1 MGRIGRSERE
11 YFGNRQRGPLW
22 TLISPQ
28 YSSQDRYFGD
38 AEAPFD
44 PNACRSIDITPVTA
58 TAPRPLRRA
67 DYGLDAPRA
76 VRGMFLTAAICLIAA
91 SSLRLGTPPGY
102 RYAGVSLTWTGGYYL
117 FFGSL
122 MYLSSRIGKLRARDA
137 LLDRLQLDPSAVVLD
152 AGCGHGLLL
161 IGAAHRVPSGRAVG
175 IDIWSQRDQ
184 GDNCAAATLANA
196 TAEGVADRVEVREG
210 DIRELPFADASFDA
224 IVSNLVIHNISG
236 RDQRRRA
243 INEFVRVLKPGGQ
256 IGIMDLGHVGQ
267 YAADL
272 RAAGMSQVRAH
283 GITPWIFPPT
293 RVLTALK

>member
-1 MGRIGRSERE
+1 MTA
-11 YFGNRQRGPLW
+11 RQL
-22 TLISPQ
+22 
-28 YSSQDRYFGD
+28 
-38 AEAPFD
+38 A
-44 PNACRSIDITPVTA
+44 
-58 TAPRPLRRA
+58 RA

-76 VRGMFLTAAICLIAA
+76 VRGMFVTGVVCLIAA
-91 SSLRLGTPPGY
+91 FAMRHGIPPGY
-102 RYAGVSLTWTGGYYL
+102 HDVGVSFTWTAAYFI

-122 MYLSSRIGKLRARDA
+122 MFLSSRVGKLRASEA
-137 LLDRLQLDPSAVVLD
+137 LLDRLHLDPSATVLD

-161 IGAAHRVPSGRAVG
+161 IGAARRVPLGRAVG
-175 IDIWSQRDQ
+175 VDVWSQRDQ
-184 GDNCAAATLANA
+184 GDNSAAATLANA
-196 TAEGVADRVEVREG
+196 AAEGVADRVEVRDA
-210 DIRELPFADASFDA
+210 DIRELPFPDASFDA

-272 RAAGMSQVRAH
+272 RAAGMSEVGTH

-293 RVLTALK
+293 RVLTARK

>member
-1 MGRIGRSERE
+1 MTAMQP
-11 YFGNRQRGPLW
+11 RQP
-22 TLISPQ
+22 S
-28 YSSQDRYFGD
+28 
-38 AEAPFD
+38 
-44 PNACRSIDITPVTA
+44 
-58 TAPRPLRRA
+58 RA

-76 VRGMFLTAAICLIAA
+76 VRGMFLAGAAFLIAGFA
-91 SSLRLGTPPGY
+91 MRHGTPPGY
-102 RYAGVSLTWTGGYYL
+102 HDLGVSFTWTGGYFL

-122 MYLSSRIGKLRARDA
+122 MFLSSRAGKLRARDA
-137 LLDRLQLDPSAVVLD
+137 LLDRLHLDPSATVLD

-161 IGAAHRVPSGRAVG
+161 IGAAHRVPSGRAIGV
-175 IDIWSQRDQ
+175 DIWSQRDQ
-184 GDNCAAATLANA
+184 GDNSAAATLANA
-196 TAEGVADRVEVREG
+196 VAEGVADRVDVRNA
-210 DIRELPFADASFDA
+210 DIRELPFADATFDA

-272 RAAGMSQVRAH
+272 RAAGMSQVRTH

-293 RVLTALK
+293 RILTARK